1 MQYIE
6 GVLMQVNSLNHEDDG
21 IGEEYFPIAV
31 SDTSITETKSHF
43 SYTWKLNINKEEVS
57 VGNREVSK

>member
-1 MQYIE
+1 
-6 GVLMQVNSLNHEDDG
+6 MQVNSLNHEDDG